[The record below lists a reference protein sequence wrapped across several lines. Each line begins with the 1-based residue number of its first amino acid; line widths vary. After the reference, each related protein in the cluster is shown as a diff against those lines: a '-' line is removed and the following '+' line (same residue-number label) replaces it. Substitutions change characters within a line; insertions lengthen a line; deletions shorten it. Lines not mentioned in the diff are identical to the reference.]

1 MTRELTLEVVLRRRY
16 TPLLSETERLA
27 YQAAHRIVSL
37 DLQQRQ
43 LPCPGGKRSRAVDL
57 IAREI
62 MDTFAEL
69 ENARRS

>member
-1 MTRELTLEVVLRRRY
+1 MNKPSLRVLTRTAYAPV
-16 TPLLSETERLA
+16 LSELERFA

-57 IAREI
+57 IAAEICETFGHLYRE
-62 MDTFAEL
+62 ES
-69 ENARRS
+69 E